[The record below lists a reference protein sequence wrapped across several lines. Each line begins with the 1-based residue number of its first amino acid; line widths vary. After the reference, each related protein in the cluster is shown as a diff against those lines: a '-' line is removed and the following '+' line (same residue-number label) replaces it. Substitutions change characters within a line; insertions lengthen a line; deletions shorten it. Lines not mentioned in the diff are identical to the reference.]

1 MKYKVLIADDEQV
14 LISLATAYL
23 GLLKSEG
30 YDIQTLEAKDG
41 VEALRIIS
49 EQARLGQGLDLVVSD
64 VNMPGKTGID
74 VLVQGKQI
82 SPNTSFVIW
91 SARIRD
97 YADEVKQ
104 HGGIP
109 LEKPVQI
116 ETFLQAVR
124 TYLKPSS
131 GA

>member
-1 MKYKVLIADDEQV
+1 MVYKVLVADDEQV
-14 LISLATAYL
+14 LRSLAVAYL
-23 GLLKSEG
+23 ELLTSEG

-41 VEALRIIS
+41 IEALRIIS
-49 EQARLGQGLDLVVSD
+49 EQAGQGHGLDLVVSD

-82 SPNTSFVIW
+82 SPNTGFVIW
-91 SARIRD
+91 SGRIQA
-97 YADEVKQ
+97 YEDEVKQ
-104 HGGIP
+104 HGGTP
-109 LEKPVQI
+109 LGKPVRI
-116 ETFLQAVR
+116 ETFLQAVK